1 MIDYSLV
8 DNGETMLLSIPN
20 QGNWGTICFAWEKTN
35 VEFTTALNNKGLD
48 FFIDL
53 LIKDPN
59 TAYTLMLN

>member
-35 VEFTTALNNKGLD
+35 VEFTTALSLKG
-48 FFIDL
+48 IDYFVTL
-53 LIKDPN
+53 LVQNPN
-59 TAYTLMLN
+59 TAYNLMLN

>member
-1 MIDYSLV
+1 MIDYTLV

-20 QGNWGTICFAWEKTN
+20 QGSWGTICFAWEKTN
-35 VEFTTALNNKGLD
+35 VEFTTALNIKGLD